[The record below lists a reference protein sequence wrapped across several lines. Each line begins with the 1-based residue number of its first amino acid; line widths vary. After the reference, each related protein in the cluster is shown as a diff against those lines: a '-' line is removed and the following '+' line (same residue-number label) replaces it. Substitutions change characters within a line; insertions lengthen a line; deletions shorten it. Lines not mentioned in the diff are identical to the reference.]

1 MIDVEGIIDRTQHNL
16 LESID
21 NVLWYTTKK
30 VNEFKTEK
38 ETKSEYYEGYLMGL
52 ERARKII
59 YEYKQKTEAEEDQD

>member
-30 VNEFKTEK
+30 VNEFKAEK